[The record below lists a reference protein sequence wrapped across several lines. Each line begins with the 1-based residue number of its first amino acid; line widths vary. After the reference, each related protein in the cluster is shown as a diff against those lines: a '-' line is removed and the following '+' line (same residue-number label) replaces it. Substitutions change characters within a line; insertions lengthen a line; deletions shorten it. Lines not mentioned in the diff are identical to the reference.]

1 MATKKTS
8 TRKKTTRQGRARNQD
23 IAENIQDR
31 GVSYGEAFN
40 KFLSQ
45 SRRKIS
51 HWYDSPTS
59 KYIAAGLGLA
69 VVVPIGVLLYRRY
82 PKFGIFVRRNLDNLE
97 DTLKEFRPEQGET
110 ISEPHH

>member
-8 TRKKTTRQGRARNQD
+8 SRKKTVLQSRASNPDIYDNVSGRKDFGAT
-23 IAENIQDR
+23 
-31 GVSYGEAFN
+31 VN
-40 KFLSQ
+40 KFFNQ
-45 SRRKIS
+45 SRSKFS
-51 HWYDSPTS
+51 AWYENPTS

-69 VVVPIGVLLYRRY
+69 LMVPIGVLLYRRY

-110 ISEPHH
+110 ITESHH